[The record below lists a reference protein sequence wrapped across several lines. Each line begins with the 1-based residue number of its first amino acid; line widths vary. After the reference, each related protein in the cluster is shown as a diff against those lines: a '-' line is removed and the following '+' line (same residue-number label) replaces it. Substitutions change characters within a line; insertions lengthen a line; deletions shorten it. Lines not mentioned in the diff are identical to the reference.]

1 VRIGAV
7 TIGQAP
13 RDDVV
18 PELSRRLGRNV
29 EIVQRG
35 ALDGVSL
42 DLIRANPP
50 ASGETTLVSRLTAG
64 TEVAVDKGF
73 IVPRLQDQIGTEVA
87 VDKGF
92 IVPRLQDQIRLLEE
106 QGIQLILLLC
116 THKFEGLD
124 SRASLLRP
132 AAALERIVERSE
144 VHRLGVFTP
153 SEDQVAAQRIR
164 WRGYAS
170 KGIRVASAS
179 PYLGGTRI
187 EEAAAALRDE
197 GVDIAVMDCIG
208 YTENMRSRA
217 REILNVPVYSATSA
231 LGDAAAEVLESETRS
246 DA

>member
-1 VRIGAV
+1 MRSVRIGAV

-50 ASGETTLVSRLTAG
+50 ASGETTLVSRLTA
-64 TEVAVDKGF
+64 
-73 IVPRLQDQIGTEVA
+73 GTEVA

>member
-1 VRIGAV
+1 VRPVRIGAV

-50 ASGETTLVSRLTAG
+50 ASGETTLVSRLTDG

-73 IVPRLQDQIGTEVA
+73 ILPRLQDQIS
-87 VDKGF
+87 
-92 IVPRLQDQIRLLEE
+92 LLEE

-124 SRASLLRP
+124 TRASVLRP
-132 AAALERIVERSE
+132 AVALEHIVERSE
-144 VHRLGVFTP
+144 IHRLGVFTP
-153 SEDQVAAQRIR
+153 SQDQVAAQRIR
-164 WRGYAS
+164 WRGFAT

-179 PYLGGTRI
+179 PYLGGTGI
-187 EEAAAALRDE
+187 EEAAAELRDE

-231 LGDAAAEVLESETRS
+231 LGDAAVEVIESETGS
-246 DA
+246 DV

>member
-73 IVPRLQDQIGTEVA
+73 IVPRLQDQI
-87 VDKGF
+87 
-92 IVPRLQDQIRLLEE
+92 RLLEE

-132 AAALERIVERSE
+132 AAALERIVERS
-144 VHRLGVFTP
+144 
-153 SEDQVAAQRIR
+153 DQVAAQLIR
-164 WRGYAS
+164 WRGCAS

-179 PYLGGTRI
+179 PYLGGTGI
-187 EEAAAALRDE
+187 EEAAAELHDE

-208 YTENMRSRA
+208 YTEDMRSRA
-217 REILNVPVYSATSA
+217 REILNVPVFSATSA
-231 LGDAAAEVLESETRS
+231 LGDAAVEVIEPDAGS
-246 DA
+246 DV

>member
-50 ASGETTLVSRLTAG
+50 ASGETTLVSRLTA
-64 TEVAVDKGF
+64 
-73 IVPRLQDQIGTEVA
+73 GTEVA

-217 REILNVPVYSATSA
+217 REILTVPVYSATSA

>member
-50 ASGETTLVSRLTAG
+50 ASGETTLVSRLTA
-64 TEVAVDKGF
+64 
-73 IVPRLQDQIGTEVA
+73 GTEVA